1 MFPQMS
7 EALLHERV
15 REFHQAA
22 ETSRRV
28 KLARQA
34 RQARRSH
41 AATATAAHPVA
52 ALRSLTTASR
62 AHEPAQHAGGQTSRR
77 AA

>member
-15 REFHQAA
+15 REFHEAA
-22 ETSRRV
+22 EASRRV

-34 RQARRSH
+34 RRSH
-41 AATATAAHPVA
+41 AAVTATAAHPVA
-52 ALRSLTTASR
+52 AIRSLTA
-62 AHEPAQHAGGQTSRR
+62 ARR

>member
-1 MFPQMS
+1 MFPQLN

-15 REFHQAA
+15 REYHQAA
-22 ETSRRV
+22 EASRRA

-34 RQARRSH
+34 RRGH
-41 AATATAAHPVA
+41 AAAVTTAAHPVA

>member
-1 MFPQMS
+1 MFPQLS

-15 REFHQAA
+15 RDFHHAA
-22 ETSRRV
+22 EVGRLA
-28 KLARQA
+28 KLARQT
-34 RQARRSH
+34 RRSH
-41 AATATAAHPVA
+41 AVATATAGHPVA

-62 AHEPAQHAGGQTSRR
+62 AHKPAQHAGGQTSRR

>member
-1 MFPQMS
+1 MFPHLS
-7 EALLHERV
+7 EALLQDRM

-22 ETSRRV
+22 ETSRRI
-28 KLARQA
+28 KLA

-41 AATATAAHPVA
+41 AAATAAHPVA

>member
-1 MFPQMS
+1 MFPQLS

-22 ETSRRV
+22 EDGRRA
-28 KLARQA
+28 KLA

-41 AATATAAHPVA
+41 AVATSTAHRVA

-62 AHEPAQHAGGQTSRR
+62 AHKPAQHAGGQTSRR

>member
-1 MFPQMS
+1 MFPQLS

-22 ETSRRV
+22 EIGRRV
-28 KLARQA
+28 RLARQA
-34 RQARRSH
+34 RRH
-41 AATATAAHPVA
+41 TAAVTTAAHPVA
-52 ALRSLTTASR
+52 AFRSLTA
-62 AHEPAQHAGGQTSRR
+62 ARR

>member
-1 MFPQMS
+1 MFPQLS

-22 ETSRRV
+22 EASRRA

-34 RQARRSH
+34 RRH
-41 AATATAAHPVA
+41 HTAAVTTAAHPVA
-52 ALRSLTTASR
+52 ALRSLTA
-62 AHEPAQHAGGQTSRR
+62 ARR

>member
-22 ETSRRV
+22 EDGRRA
-28 KLARQA
+28 KLA

-41 AATATAAHPVA
+41 GTASVSAAHPVA

-62 AHEPAQHAGGQTSRR
+62 VHEPAQHAGGQTSRR

>member
-1 MFPQMS
+1 MFPQLS
-7 EALLHERV
+7 EALMHERV

-22 ETSRRV
+22 EASRRV

-34 RQARRSH
+34 RRGHTVAP
-41 AATATAAHPVA
+41 ATAAHPVA
-52 ALRSLTTASR
+52 ALRSLATVGR

>member
-1 MFPQMS
+1 MFPQLS
-7 EALLHERV
+7 EQLLHERV

-22 ETSRRV
+22 EDSRRV

-34 RQARRSH
+34 RRSH
-41 AATATAAHPVA
+41 AAAMAAHPVA
-52 ALRSLTTASR
+52 ALRSLTTASGP
-62 AHEPAQHAGGQTSRR
+62 HEPAQHAGGQTSRR

>member
-1 MFPQMS
+1 MFPQLN

-15 REFHQAA
+15 REYHQAA
-22 ETSRRV
+22 EASRRA
-28 KLARQA
+28 KLA

-41 AATATAAHPVA
+41 AAAVTTAAHPVA